1 MATRSSSAL
10 SRAQPESELYF
21 IGGKRSRLAGLALW
35 TQTALDIDETTSLAR
50 ELSARVGGE
59 PVPHIAVFVEGFS
72 DFLSTPADAA
82 LVELIKLIKRSDHFF
97 VAEAETAGWGSSWP
111 LLGEV
116 KSARR
121 GIILQ
126 PDPMD
131 GDQIMRTPFPKVSRA
146 EFPPGRGYLV
156 RGGRVTRVQMPLVDG
171 EDSPSTKGGGRR

>member
-1 MATRSSSAL
+1 M
-10 SRAQPESELYF
+10 
-21 IGGKRSRLAGLALW
+21 GGKGRHGRLRRQEGSPVGLEW
-35 TQTALDIDETTSLAR
+35 EERGDGSNEISGFDIDETTSLAR

-59 PVPHIAVFVEGFS
+59 SVPHIAVFVEGFS

-156 RGGRVTRVQMPLVDG
+156 RGGRVTRV
-171 EDSPSTKGGGRR
+171 